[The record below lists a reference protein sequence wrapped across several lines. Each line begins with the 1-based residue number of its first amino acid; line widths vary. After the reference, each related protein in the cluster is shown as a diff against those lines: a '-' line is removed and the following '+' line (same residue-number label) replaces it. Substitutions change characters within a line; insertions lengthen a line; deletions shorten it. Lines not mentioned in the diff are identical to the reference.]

1 MVILVKLLAFV
12 YYMKSPV
19 SIHGILVYHFVNY
32 YGVLI

>member
-1 MVILVKLLAFV
+1 MVILAKLLAFV
-12 YYMKSPV
+12 YYIKIPV